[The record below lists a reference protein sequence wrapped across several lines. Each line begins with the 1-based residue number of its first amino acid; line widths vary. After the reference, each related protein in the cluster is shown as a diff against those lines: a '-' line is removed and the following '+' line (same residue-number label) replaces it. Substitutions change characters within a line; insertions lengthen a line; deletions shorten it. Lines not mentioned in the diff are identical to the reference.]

1 MQYTFVDLFAGIGGT
16 RLAFEKTGMKCVF
29 SSEIDKFARETYKA
43 NFLEEPFG
51 DITQIEAKQVPK
63 HNVLIAGF
71 PCQSFSHAGLKL
83 GLKDK
88 RGALFFE
95 IIRILE
101 ELKPD
106 CFLLENVKRLKGHNN
121 GKTFK
126 LITEYL
132 SGTLKDI
139 PKGLAVSS
147 STKPQLKNNL
157 KYWLE
162 TRVLNTKD
170 FGLPQNRERIFI
182 VGFNLEKYKKQDLDN
197 FFKWPKIKKVKTEV
211 EQILEENVGDKF
223 TISEKLWEGHIKRK
237 KTNQKKGHGFGY
249 KLVNNKSPYTNTLS
263 ARYYKD
269 GSEILIDQS
278 DINKRP
284 RKLTPRECG
293 NLQGFPKRYKLNAAS
308 NMQLYKQLGNSVSI
322 PVVYAIAK
330 QIKITLDR
338 VNEKKN

>member
-1 MQYTFVDLFAGIGGT
+1 MQYNFIDLFAGIGGT
-16 RLAFEKTGMKCVF
+16 RLAFEKAGMRCVF
-29 SSEIDKFARETYKA
+29 SSEIDKFARGTYKA

-51 DITQIEAKQVPK
+51 DITEIEVRKVPK

-106 CFLLENVKRLKGHNN
+106 CFLLENVKRLKGHDN

-126 LITEYL
+126 LITKYL

-139 PKGLAVSS
+139 PNGLAVTTNTRS
-147 STKPQLKNNL
+147 KLKNNL

-182 VGFNLEKYKKQDLDN
+182 VGFNLEKFKKIDLEN
-197 FFKWPKIKKVKTEV
+197 SFCWPKIKKFQTEV
-211 EQILEENVGDKF
+211 KQILEKNVEDKY
-223 TISEKLWEGHIKRK
+223 TISKKLWDGHKKRK
-237 KTNQKKGHGFGY
+237 KRNQKKGHGFGY
-249 KLVNNKSPYTNTLS
+249 SLVNDNSPFTRALT

-278 DINKRP
+278 VVNKLP
-284 RKLTPRECG
+284 RKLTPRECA
-293 NLQGFPKRYKLNAAS
+293 NLQGFPKSYKLNAS
-308 NMQLYKQLGNSVSI
+308 TNMQLYKQLGNSVSI
-322 PVVYAIAK
+322 PVVCAIAK

>member
-1 MQYTFVDLFAGIGGT
+1 VQYTFVDLFAGIGGT
-16 RLAFEKTGMKCVF
+16 RLAFEKNGMRCVF
-29 SSEIDKFARETYKA
+29 SSEIDKFARGTYKA

-51 DITQIEAKQVPK
+51 DITEIEAHQIPK

-95 IIRILE
+95 IVRILE

-106 CFLLENVKRLKGHNN
+106 CFLLENVKRLKGHDN

-139 PKGLAVSS
+139 PKELAVSN
-147 STKPQLKNNL
+147 STKSKLKNNL

-182 VGFNLEKYKKQDLDN
+182 VGFNLEKYKKQDLEN
-197 FFKWPKIKKVKTEV
+197 FFNWPKIKKVKTEV
-211 EQILEENVGDKF
+211 EQILEENVGDKY
-223 TISEKLWEGHIKRK
+223 TISEKLWNGHIKRK
-237 KTNQKKGHGFGY
+237 KAKQKKGHGFGY
-249 KLVNNKSPYTNTLS
+249 KLVNNKSSYTSTLS

-278 DINKRP
+278 DINRRP

-293 NLQGFPKRYKLNAAS
+293 NLQGFPKRYKLNASS

-322 PVVYAIAK
+322 PVVNAIAK